1 MYINALCSD
10 SHRLLDRRSSCIGRN
25 FNQGKQIFLFLLLM
39 LYRYGNYV
47 HILGNLFSILANS
60 VLFLR
65 NRVQVLRI

>member
-1 MYINALCSD
+1 MYITALCSD

-60 VLFLR
+60 VLFLPK
-65 NRVQVLRI
+65 RVEALPI